1 MVRTGAPA
9 GPGTVVGGRTVWDTR
24 AVLLEAAAGSFGMDV
39 TGAGIARLPIPVPP
53 PGEEEPL
60 PAEPE
65 TPESESPP

>member
-1 MVRTGAPA
+1 MPRRARGRWSGAARCGTP
-9 GPGTVVGGRTVWDTR
+9 GP
-24 AVLLEAAAGSFGMDV
+24 VLLEAAAGSFGIDV

-65 TPESESPP
+65 TSESESPP